1 MTKKTTFIAVLLVFF
16 TPVLLA
22 VLLNSQ
28 WLDWRPGETR
38 NHGELITPPPRL
50 DGFELQTAAGIRLS
64 REDLAGQWQLLHYRS
79 GECGEGCLDALYWM
93 RQVRTAQDR
102 HQPEVGLMLIS
113 ESRLDAAT
121 LAAIDELARDIRVV
135 HAEAGLALAES
146 LPDRGSEAIS
156 YIVDPD
162 GHIILR
168 YPPEAEFNGMR
179 RDLKRLLTWTQ
190 TGPQ

>member
-22 VLLNSQ
+22 LLLNSR

-38 NHGELITPPPRL
+38 NHGELLEPPPRL
-50 DGFELQTAAGIRLS
+50 AAFELRTAAGSTLTRA
-64 REDLAGQWQLLHYRS
+64 DLAGQWQLLHYRS
-79 GECGEGCLDALYWM
+79 GVCGEDCLDALYWL

-102 HQPEVGLMLIS
+102 HQPEVGLMLVS
-113 ESRLDAAT
+113 ESRLDQAA
-121 LAAIDELARDIRVV
+121 LSAIEELAGDFRVI
-135 HAEAGLALAES
+135 HAEAGRRLAQD
-146 LPDRGSEAIS
+146 LPDRGSGAIS

-168 YPPEAEFNGMR
+168 YPSGADFNGMR

-190 TGPQ
+190 TGPE

>member
-1 MTKKTTFIAVLLVFF
+1 MKKTTLIAVLIVFF
-16 TPVLLA
+16 APVLLA

-38 NHGELITPPPRL
+38 NHGELIEPPPRF
-50 DGFELQTAAGIRLS
+50 GAFELETAAGHTLTRA
-64 REDLAGQWQLLHYRS
+64 DLAGQWQLLHYRS
-79 GECGEGCLDALYWM
+79 GACEEDCLDALYWL
-93 RQVRTAQDR
+93 RQVRKAQDR
-102 HQPEVGLMLIS
+102 HQPELGLMVVTP
-113 ESRLDAAT
+113 SRVDAAT
-121 LAAIDELARDIRVV
+121 LAAIDELAGDFRVV
-135 HAEAGLALAES
+135 HAEAGRELAQT

-168 YPPEAEFNGMR
+168 YPPEADFNGMR

-190 TGPQ
+190 TGPE